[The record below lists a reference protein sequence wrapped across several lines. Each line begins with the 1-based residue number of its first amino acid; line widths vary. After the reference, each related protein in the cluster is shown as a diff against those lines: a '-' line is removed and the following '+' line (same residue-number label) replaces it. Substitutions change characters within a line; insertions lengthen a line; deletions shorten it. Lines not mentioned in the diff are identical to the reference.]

1 MSQNAVIDVRGLG
14 KMYRLR
20 HHGQAT
26 LKSAA
31 LGLLGK
37 SPPREDF
44 WAVRNI
50 SFQVRE
56 GETLG
61 IIGSNGAGKST
72 LLGLITGTI
81 TPTEGETTSRG
92 RVSSLLELGAGF
104 HPDLTGRE
112 NVFLNGSI
120 LGLKK
125 KDIVRKFDDIVG
137 FAELEEFIDMPVKH
151 YSSGMF
157 VRLGFAVAMEVD
169 PDVLIVDEVLSVGDE
184 KFQEKCLHRI
194 RRFIKAGKTL
204 LIVSHSMETIQ
215 SMCDRT
221 LLLNRGEQVVLDK
234 PSRAIHEYRNIGM
247 YDEKEGVS
255 VKEWGSRE
263 VEISGVS
270 FRNGAGEETQRFLSG
285 EPLRIRIGYRAK
297 ERIVKP
303 VFGFSVTSAE
313 GQTVFGTNTQIESFE
328 IPVVE
333 GEGVLELELSPLPFM
348 RGKFFFSFSIHS
360 DDHLT
365 NYHRQENFHS
375 ISVTPATN
383 EEGFVKLPVKW
394 RIPDRD

>member
-1 MSQNAVIDVRGLG
+1 
-14 KMYRLR
+14 MYRLR

-81 TPTEGETTSRG
+81 TPTEGEISSRG

-120 LGLKK
+120 LGLRK

-157 VRLGFAVAMEVD
+157 VRLGFSVAMEVD

-234 PSRAIHEYRNIGM
+234 PGRAIHEYRNIGM

-263 VEISGVS
+263 MEISGVS
-270 FRNGAGEETQRFLSG
+270 FRNGAGKETQRFLSG

-297 ERIVKP
+297 ERIANP
-303 VFGFSVTSAE
+303 VFGFSVTSSE

-333 GEGVLELELSPLPFM
+333 GEGVLELEFSPLPFM